1 MRALLVVALAL
12 TLIGCSRQP
21 SPLASETS
29 CDSANGP
36 GCVEQSAAGAPVQLA
51 SFRSHS
57 ATTHA
62 ETAHAKTM
70 HAKSI
75 HAKSIH
81 AKSIHAKTTHG
92 KTTHAKTMHGKT
104 MHAKTM
110 HDKTMHDKTMNAD
123 TAHANMMRD
132 NAARMVGH
140 ADPSADHPRADLYL
154 AAKRGKSTARRERT
168 APPTSRVPLPPS
180 PAPKTQPEAESVASA
195 SVDPS
200 RFEVADARAATEGA
214 AKSESRT
221 VEQLVADAAAAAE
234 RVTVSAPPAPQSI
247 AATPNTD
254 LLVAVV
260 MARADVKSVSDLT
273 RKTIAID
280 ERYSASSGNVRTAI
294 VAAGAPEVELSEGSA
309 AAINRVIDG
318 EVPAAVIALV
328 SPDAADTFPEIA
340 GLNVFRVPLSPKSER
355 AKR

>member
-1 MRALLVVALAL
+1 MTRGKALLWESKLLRSDGVRTLLVVALAL

-36 GCVEQSAAGAPVQLA
+36 DCVEQRAAGAPVQLA
-51 SFRSHS
+51 SFKSHS

-70 HAKSI
+70 HAKS
-75 HAKSIH
+75 
-81 AKSIHAKTTHG
+81 
-92 KTTHAKTMHGKT
+92 THAKMAHGKT
-104 MHAKTM
+104 MHAKST
-110 HDKTMHDKTMNAD
+110 HDKTMHDKTMHAD
-123 TAHANMMRD
+123 TAHANMTRD
-132 NAARMVGH
+132 NAARMVRH

-200 RFEVADARAATEGA
+200 RFEVADARAATEGV

-221 VEQLVADAAAAAE
+221 IEQLVADAAAAAE

-247 AATPNTD
+247 AVTPNTD
-254 LLVAVV
+254 LLVAVL

-309 AAINRVIDG
+309 AAINRVMEG

>member
-1 MRALLVVALAL
+1 
-12 TLIGCSRQP
+12 
-21 SPLASETS
+21 
-29 CDSANGP
+29 
-36 GCVEQSAAGAPVQLA
+36 
-51 SFRSHS
+51 
-57 ATTHA
+57 
-62 ETAHAKTM
+62 M
-70 HAKSI
+70 HAKST
-75 HAKSIH
+75 HAKSIN
-81 AKSIHAKTTHG
+81 AKST
-92 KTTHAKTMHGKT
+92 HGKT

-110 HDKTMHDKTMNAD
+110 HDKTMHDKTMRAD
-123 TAHANMMRD
+123 TAHANMTRD
-132 NAARMVGH
+132 NAARIVRH

-168 APPTSRVPLPPS
+168 APPISRVPLPPS
-180 PAPKTQPEAESVASA
+180 PSPKTQPEAASVASA
-195 SVDPS
+195 PVDPS
-200 RFEVADARAATEGA
+200 RFEVADARAATEGV

-234 RVTVSAPPAPQSI
+234 RVTVSAAPQSKNKENI

-254 LLVAVV
+254 LLVAVL

-309 AAINRVIDG
+309 AAIDRVMGG

-340 GLNVFRVPLSPKSER
+340 GLSVFRVPLSPKSER